1 MTKVLFFFSF
11 LVMISLYVRAQD
23 STMSTRQLQAIEV
36 NAAPPAVRQQ
46 ADKLVMTVA
55 GNRLFRTAANGFD
68 VLKKVPG
75 LEVGGDGALLL
86 YGRITP
92 AVFIDGKPVLMT
104 PEALQ
109 TYLAGLSS
117 DMIASVALINNP
129 SSQYD
134 AEYKA
139 IIDIR
144 LKQDMTLGWRG
155 NINASLQRNAYTY
168 NDNQLQLSY
177 KTPKLTYT
185 ARLGYTKGTT
195 IYRYSALQ
203 HLASSDIMA
212 TNNKVPTSN
221 NNFSYQLGADYN
233 FKKNQHI
240 ELQFRGFLINRDAF
254 AYNTL
259 HTTDATEQHLVFN
272 TQSENR
278 YDPTQ
283 RNYLVNLN
291 YSGQWGKTQL
301 QLLGSFVQANTRQQ
315 EDIQTSDI
323 ISKELEDYWK
333 TALQQDIRIRTMQAD
348 LSRETGY
355 GTFRLGGKFVY
366 TSTRNA
372 IHYDTL
378 NTEHLFVPDS
388 GRSNNFHYDE
398 YISAGYLSYER
409 KLGKLD
415 LAAGLRTE
423 YTHSVANSITQHQ
436 VTRRNYLTWLPSISG
451 TYTINENQQISLS
464 FARRITR
471 PTFPQLNPFRFYNS
485 PLNYVV
491 GNPYLL
497 PSKTNT
503 LALTYTIRSFTFTLN
518 AGRETDAMLRYP
530 EYDTVTNVLEYLG
543 KNMPHKDFANI
554 TVSFP
559 LTVTKWWRMQH
570 NIGSDY
576 RKEQIP
582 YHGVTYA
589 VGVTDYSIRG
599 SQVFTLPKQF
609 TFDVSYAYRSLSGI
623 SLYIAKPLWNVDMGL
638 QRTWLKGKLN
648 TRINYYDMFNS
659 TTFTIVFRQKQII
672 NNQLSHWYGQQRVV
686 LSLNYSFG
694 KSTYKAKQVNKN
706 EEENRAGI

>member
-1 MTKVLFFFSF
+1 MAKVFSFFCF
-11 LVMISLYVRAQD
+11 LVMINLYARAQD
-23 STMSTRQLQAIEV
+23 STIGTRQLQAVEV
-36 NAAPPAVRQQ
+36 NAAPPSVRQQ

-92 AVFIDGKPVLMT
+92 AVFIDGKPVLMS

-109 TYLAGLSS
+109 NYLAGLSS
-117 DMIASVALINNP
+117 DMIASIALINNP

-144 LKQDMTLGWRG
+144 LKQDMTMGWKG
-155 NINASLQRNAYTY
+155 NINTSLQRNAYTY
-168 NDNQLQLSY
+168 SDNQLQLSY

-185 ARLGYTKGTT
+185 TRLGYTRGTT
-195 IYRYSALQ
+195 IYRYQALQ
-203 HLASSDIMA
+203 HLANTDIMA
-212 TNNKVPTSN
+212 TNNNVPTSN

-240 ELQFRGFLINRDAF
+240 ELQLRGFLINRNAH

-259 HTTDATEQHLVFN
+259 YTTDATAQHLVFN
-272 TQSENR
+272 TKSENH

-315 EDIQTSDI
+315 EDIQTSDV
-323 ISKELEDYWK
+323 ISKALLDYWK

-348 LSRETGY
+348 LSRETGI
-355 GTFRLGGKFVY
+355 GTFRMGGKFVY
-366 TSTRNA
+366 TSTRNN

-378 NTEHLFVPDS
+378 TTEHVFAPDS
-388 GRSNNFHYDE
+388 GRSNNFSYDE

-409 KLGKLD
+409 KQGKFD
-415 LAAGLRTE
+415 LAAGLRAEHTR
-423 YTHSVANSITQHQ
+423 SIANSITQNE
-436 VTRRNYLTWLPSISG
+436 VTKRNYLTWLPSISA
-451 TYTINENQQISLS
+451 TYTINQDQQIGIS

-471 PTFPQLNPFRFYNS
+471 PTFSQLNPFRFYNS

-497 PSKTNT
+497 PSKSNT
-503 LALTYTIRSFTFTLN
+503 LALTYTIRSFTFALN

-554 TVSFP
+554 TVSVPF
-559 LTVTKWWRMQH
+559 TVTKWWRMQH
-570 NIGSDY
+570 NISSDY

-589 VGVTDYSIRG
+589 VGVTDFTIRG
-599 SQVFTLPKQF
+599 SQVFTLPKSF
-609 TFDVSYAYRSLSGI
+609 TFDVSYSYRSRSGI
-623 SLYIAKPLWNVDMGL
+623 SLYIAKPLWNVDIGL

-659 TTFTIVFRQKQII
+659 TAFAIVFREKQII

-686 LSLNYSFG
+686 LTLNYSFG
-694 KSTYKAKQVNKN
+694 KSTYRAKQVNKN
-706 EEENRAGI
+706 EEENRAGL

>member
-1 MTKVLFFFSF
+1 MMLCLFTQ
-11 LVMISLYVRAQD
+11 AQD
-23 STMSTRQLQAIEV
+23 STISTRQLQAVEV
-36 NAAPPAVRQQ
+36 NANPPSVRQQ
-46 ADKLVMTVA
+46 ADKLVITVS
-55 GNRLFRTAANGFD
+55 GNRLFRTAVNGFD

-75 LEVGGDGALLL
+75 LEIGGDGALLL

-92 AVFIDGKPVLMT
+92 AVFIDGKPVLMS

-109 TYLAGLSS
+109 NYLAGLSS
-117 DMIASVALINNP
+117 DMIASIALINNP

-134 AEYKA
+134 AAYKA

-155 NINASLQRNAYTY
+155 NISSSLQRNAHTY
-168 NDNQLQLSY
+168 SDNQLQLTY
-177 KTPKLTYT
+177 KTSKITYMT
-185 ARLGYTKGTT
+185 RLGYTKGTT

-203 HLASSDIMA
+203 HLASTDIL
-212 TNNKVPTSN
+212 TTSTRVPTTN

-233 FKKNQHI
+233 FKKDQHI
-240 ELQFRGFLINRDAF
+240 ELQFSAYLINRDAY

-259 HTTDATEQHLVFN
+259 HATDATAQHLVFN
-272 TQSENR
+272 TKTENR

-291 YSGQWGKTQL
+291 YAGQWGKTQL
-301 QLLGSFVQANTRQQ
+301 QLLGSFAQANTRQQ

-323 ISKELEDYWK
+323 ISKMLEDYWK
-333 TALQQDIRIRTMQAD
+333 TALQQDIRIRTIQAD
-348 LSRETGY
+348 LSRETSY
-355 GTFRLGGKFVY
+355 GTFRTGSRFAF

-378 NTEHLFVPDS
+378 NKEHIFVPDS

-398 YISAGYLSYER
+398 YISAAYLSYER
-409 KLGKLD
+409 KLGKFD
-415 LAAGLRTE
+415 LSAGLRVE
-423 YTHSVANSITQHQ
+423 HTHSVANSITQQQ
-436 VTRRNYLTWLPSISG
+436 VTRRNYLTWLPGINAA
-451 TYTINENQQISLS
+451 YTISENQQIGLS

-471 PTFPQLNPFRFYNS
+471 PNFTQLNPFRFYNS

-543 KNMPHKDFANI
+543 KNMPHKDFATI
-554 TVSFP
+554 TASIPF
-559 LTVTKWWRMQH
+559 TVTKWWRMQH
-570 NIGSDY
+570 NISGDY

-589 VGVTDYSIRG
+589 VGVTDFSIRG

-609 TFDVSYAYRSLSGI
+609 TFDVYYSYRSRSGI
-623 SLYIAKPLWNVDMGL
+623 SLYIAKPLWNVDIGL
-638 QRTWLKGKLN
+638 QRSWLKGKLN

-694 KSTYKAKQVNKN
+694 KSTYKAKQLNKN
-706 EEENRAGI
+706 EEENRAGL

>member
-1 MTKVLFFFSF
+1 MAKVLSFFSF
-11 LVMISLYVRAQD
+11 LVMISLYTRAQD
-23 STMSTRQLQAIEV
+23 STIKTRQLEAIEV
-36 NAAPPAVRQQ
+36 NATPPPVRQE
-46 ADKLVMTVA
+46 ADRLVMTVA
-55 GNRLFRTAANGFD
+55 GNRLFRTAVNGFD
-68 VLKKVPG
+68 VMKKVPG

-92 AVFIDGKPVLMT
+92 AVFIDGKPVLMS

-109 TYLAGLSS
+109 IYLAGLSS

-155 NINASLQRNAYTY
+155 NISSTLQRNAYTY
-168 NDNQLQLSY
+168 SDNQLQLTY
-177 KTPKLTYT
+177 KTSKLTYT
-185 ARLGYTKGTT
+185 TRLGYTRGTT

-203 HLASSDIMA
+203 HLASTDIMT
-212 TNNKVPTSN
+212 TNTNVPTSN
-221 NNFSYQLGADYN
+221 NNFSYQLGADYDL
-233 FKKNQHI
+233 KKNQHI
-240 ELQFRGFLINRDAF
+240 ELQFRGYLINRDAY

-259 HTTDATEQHLVFN
+259 HTTDATAQHLVFN
-272 TQSENR
+272 TKTENR

-291 YSGQWGKTQL
+291 YAGQWGKTQL
-301 QLLGSFVQANTRQQ
+301 QLLGSFAQVNTRQQ

-323 ISKELEDYWK
+323 ISKTLQDYWK
-333 TALQQDIRIRTMQAD
+333 TALQQNIRIRTVQAD

-355 GTFRLGGKFVY
+355 GTFHIGGKFAY

-378 NTEHLFVPDS
+378 NAAHLFVPDS

-409 KLGKLD
+409 KLGKFD
-415 LAAGLRTE
+415 LAAGLRVE
-423 YTHSVANSITQHQ
+423 YTHSKANSITQQQ
-436 VTRRNYLTWLPSISG
+436 VTIRNYLTWLPSISA
-451 TYTINENQQISLS
+451 TYTINENQQLGLS

-471 PTFPQLNPFRFYNS
+471 PNFTQLNPFRFYNS

-503 LALTYTIRSFTFTLN
+503 LALTYSIRSFTFTLN

-554 TVSFP
+554 TLSIPF
-559 LTVTKWWRMQH
+559 TVTKWWRMQQ
-570 NIGSDY
+570 NISSDY

-582 YHGVTYA
+582 YHGITYA
-589 VGVTDYSIRG
+589 VGVTDFSIRG
-599 SQVFTLPKQF
+599 SQVFTLPRQF
-609 TFDVSYAYRSLSGI
+609 TFDVSYAYRSRSGF
-623 SLYIAKPLWNVDMGL
+623 SLYIAKPLWNVDIGL

-659 TTFTIVFRQKQII
+659 TAFAIIFREKEII

-706 EEENRAGI
+706 EEENRAGL